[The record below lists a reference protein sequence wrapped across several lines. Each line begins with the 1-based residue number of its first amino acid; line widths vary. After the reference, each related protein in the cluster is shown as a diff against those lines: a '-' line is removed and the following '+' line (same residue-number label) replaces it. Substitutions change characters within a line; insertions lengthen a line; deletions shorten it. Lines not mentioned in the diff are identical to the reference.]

1 MEQFCIYLWAIS
13 ENIRNFMLIVG
24 LIPLIIAPFLFPL
37 LYECTDMDFE
47 KIVPIFI
54 KTLVS
59 GIVLVLLA
67 MLIPSKQDLAL
78 MFMFPYVKQGTET
91 VIKSETMNKMKQM
104 TNLYLD
110 EQIRNLSK
118 GNKR

>member
-13 ENIRNFMLIVG
+13 ENIRNFTLTVG
-24 LIPLIIAPFLFPL
+24 LLASIIAPLLFPI
-37 LYECTDMDFE
+37 LYECSDMDM
-47 KIVPIFI
+47 KDIVPIFA
-54 KTLVS
+54 KTLAS
-59 GIVLVLLA
+59 GLVLILLTL
-67 MLIPSKQDLAL
+67 LIPSKQGLAL

-110 EQIRNLSK
+110 EQIRNLK
-118 GNKR
+118 GNK